1 MGITQGLLSA
11 SVADTAPDHLRGT
24 AFGIFEVAIGVGTF
38 IASAAVGALWATAGP
53 LLGFGFSALVGI
65 GAAILLL
72 LRPLPQTPA
81 TMD

>member
-1 MGITQGLLSA
+1 
-11 SVADTAPDHLRGT
+11 
-24 AFGIFEVAIGVGTF
+24 VAIGVGTF

-53 LLGFGFSALVGI
+53 LFGFGFSALVAV